1 MKVLL
6 ADDHRIVR
14 EGLKSL
20 LNSQPDLEV
29 VAEASDGRQAVEMA
43 RDLSP
48 DVVVMDVAMPLL
60 NGIEATRQIASD
72 GTAMKVVALS
82 MHSDRRYV
90 SEALK
95 AGASGYVLK
104 DGAFDE
110 LVSAIRSVVADQVYL
125 SPRVAGVVIE
135 DYVRR
140 IPARGGRGNGG
151 GNGNGSGHSHGAHPG
166 TDDAQHARRGAF
178 DTLTP
183 REREV
188 LQLMAEGFATKEVA
202 HRLHVSVKT
211 VETHRRQIMEKL
223 DMHSVAELTKYAI
236 REGLTTL
243 E

>member
-14 EGLKSL
+14 EGLRSL
-20 LNSQPDLEV
+20 LESQPDMQV
-29 VAEASDGRQAVEMA
+29 VAEAADGRQAVEMA
-43 RDLSP
+43 RDVSP
-48 DVVVMDVAMPLL
+48 DVVVMDVAMPQL
-60 NGIEATRQIASD
+60 NGIEATRQIAAD
-72 GTAMKVVALS
+72 EPGMKVVALS

-110 LVSAIRSVVADQVYL
+110 LISAIRAVVADRVYL
-125 SPRVAGVVIE
+125 SPRVAGVVVD

-140 IPARGGRGNGG
+140 LPQRGAAT
-151 GNGNGSGHSHGAHPG
+151 GAATPSG
-166 TDDAQHARRGAF
+166 TDDGRRNVF

-211 VETHRRQIMEKL
+211 VETHRRQIMDKL

>member
-20 LNSQPDLEV
+20 LNSQADLEV
-29 VAEASDGRQAVEMA
+29 IAEASDGRQAVEMT
-43 RDLSP
+43 RELNP

-60 NGIEATRQIASD
+60 NGIEATRQITLD
-72 GTAMKVVALS
+72 GSGRKVVALS
-82 MHSDRRYV
+82 MHSDRRFV

-110 LVSAIRSVVADQVYL
+110 LISAIRSVVSDRVYL
-125 SPRVAGVVIE
+125 SPRVAGVVVE

-140 IPARGGRGNGG
+140 LPTRG
-151 GNGNGSGHSHGAHPG
+151 GNGNGNGHHPG
-166 TDDAQHARRGAF
+166 TEEAQHARRGAF
-178 DTLTP
+178 DALTP

>member
-1 MKVLL
+1 MKVML

-14 EGLKSL
+14 EGLRSL
-20 LNSQPDLEV
+20 LESQPDMQV
-29 VAEASDGRQAVEMA
+29 VAEAADGRQAVEMA

-48 DVVVMDVAMPLL
+48 DVVVMDVAMPQL
-60 NGIEATRQIASD
+60 NGIEATRQIFASEP
-72 GTAMKVVALS
+72 TMKVVALS

-110 LVSAIRSVVADQVYL
+110 LITAIRSVVADRVYL
-125 SPRVAGVVIE
+125 SPRVAGVVVD

-140 IPARGGRGNGG
+140 LPTRGARPDA
-151 GNGNGSGHSHGAHPG
+151 AHPG
-166 TDDAQHARRGAF
+166 TDDGFGSRRGAF

-188 LQLMAEGFATKEVA
+188 LQLMAEGYATKEVA

-211 VETHRRQIMEKL
+211 VETHRRQIMDKL

-236 REGLTTL
+236 REGLTSL
-243 E
+243 EVQS

>member
-1 MKVLL
+1 M
-6 ADDHRIVR
+6 R

-20 LNSQPDLEV
+20 LESQPDLEV
-29 VAEASDGRQAVEMA
+29 IAEASDGREAVEMA
-43 RDLSP
+43 RDLLP
-48 DVVVMDVAMPLL
+48 DVVVMDVAMPQL
-60 NGIEATRQIASD
+60 NGIEATRQLAGD
-72 GTAMKVVALS
+72 ETGMKIVALS
-82 MHSDRRYV
+82 MHSDRRFV

-104 DGAFDE
+104 DGAFEE
-110 LVSAIRSVVADQVYL
+110 LVNAIRAVVADRVYL
-125 SPRVAGVVIE
+125 SPRVAGVVVE

-140 IPARGGRGNGG
+140 LPARGSARG
-151 GNGNGSGHSHGAHPG
+151 SQAEPGADQAG
-166 TDDAQHARRGAF
+166 QRRSAF

-188 LQLMAEGFATKEVA
+188 LQLMSEGYATKEVA